1 MQGTK
6 QNNQRQRPNEL
17 LSGQPRSARHTG
29 KPVENGDAGGG
40 MRAGKTS
47 TGQEGGVK
55 GEKGRGNQQTPGPG
69 VGSLCDQLKIQTK
82 QLYAINTAQTA
93 MWA

>member
-1 MQGTK
+1 M
-6 QNNQRQRPNEL
+6 
-17 LSGQPRSARHTG
+17 
-29 KPVENGDAGGG
+29 ENGDAGSG
-40 MRAGKTS
+40 MRAGRTS

-55 GEKGRGNQQTPGPG
+55 GGKGRGNQQTSGPG

-82 QLYAINTAQTA
+82 HLYVINTAQTA